1 MKSLVNI
8 SIDDISPHP
17 RSSLRVLDRCYELI
31 DVFPKIKFSLFVP
44 TAYWRTRKPQTT
56 TQQALQI
63 SQYPEFCEA
72 LSNLDPQTFE
82 ICFHGH
88 WHGIPGASDNN
99 EFENLDYDS
108 ALDKATLMR
117 REVDSAGLND
127 VFKDIFRPPAWRM
140 SPDAFSALSSSGFEL
155 FAITN
160 LRLDSY
166 QGAQKE
172 YLCTFSDQFP
182 PFAPLR
188 IEEKCGIVYHACEW
202 DRNYM
207 SREYTEELKRFL
219 LKEEKDIEFCFL
231 EEML

>member
-1 MKSLVNI
+1 
-8 SIDDISPHP
+8 
-17 RSSLRVLDRCYELI
+17 
-31 DVFPKIKFSLFVP
+31 
-44 TAYWRTRKPQTT
+44 
-56 TQQALQI
+56 
-63 SQYPEFCEA
+63 
-72 LSNLDPQTFE
+72 
-82 ICFHGH
+82 
-88 WHGIPGASDNN
+88 
-99 EFENLDYDS
+99 
-108 ALDKATLMR
+108 
-117 REVDSAGLND
+117 
-127 VFKDIFRPPAWRM
+127 M
-140 SPDAFSALSSSGFEL
+140 SPDAFSALSASGFEL

-219 LKEEKDIEFCFL
+219 LEEEKDIEFCFL